1 MNGYPRFGWVD
12 ILRFQQV
19 DDFEEI
25 RHFRISGLLIESVEL
40 FRSQLLGNIL
50 EIKGFLALPKEKR
63 KNLLALLVVQRTEI
77 IFLWRFYFDMVDER
91 QHPKLLVQGVGRWT
105 FGFVFL
111 KYALAHL
118 SFLRFQRPAAG

>member
-1 MNGYPRFGWVD
+1 MRDPVISVHSVGNLQ
-12 ILRFQQV
+12 IV

-91 QHPKLLVQGVGRWT
+91 QHPKLLVQGGGTLDIWLCFSQIRT
-105 FGFVFL
+105 CPLVFFAIS
-111 KYALAHL
+111 K
-118 SFLRFQRPAAG
+118 AAG